1 MRKAAVVF
9 IGTLLGSFILY
20 NSKISF
26 DNDSVY
32 SFKLPEKINVAKFY
46 KISDKDYYKNIKIEK
61 ASLPDISDNQVLVK
75 VKYASLNAIDFQ
87 IKNSLK
93 HNESFIPC
101 SDFSGVVVKVGEKVK
116 KFEIGDEVF
125 GIADF
130 KNGACA
136 EYIAVSQDYIG
147 IKPFSLSFA
156 QAAIIPT
163 PGIYAWNMIEKAKI
177 SEGSSVLLDEAFSET
192 GAIIGA
198 LAKNNSAQTTAID
211 DKTLQGFALSF
222 YIDNFIP
229 NNKLSEMQND
239 LISKFD
245 VVFDLNGGLKTK
257 DLQKFV
263 KSGGYFITGDY
274 IGNDSIRK
282 DINFID
288 IRSSKDN
295 KVFAK
300 VARLVHLGKINIKV
314 YKSFKL
320 DQFRE
325 AFMRSEKGNIIAG
338 DIAIQISKD

>member
-1 MRKAAVVF
+1 MNYAQPCE
-9 IGTLLGSFILY
+9 SCY
-20 NSKISF
+20 
-26 DNDSVY
+26 
-32 SFKLPEKINVAKFY
+32 
-46 KISDKDYYKNIKIEK
+46 YYKNIKIEK

-198 LAKNNSAQTTAID
+198 LAKNNSAQKTAI
-211 DKTLQGFALSF
+211 S
-222 YIDNFIP
+222 
-229 NNKLSEMQND
+229 
-239 LISKFD
+239 
-245 VVFDLNGGLKTK
+245 
-257 DLQKFV
+257 
-263 KSGGYFITGDY
+263 
-274 IGNDSIRK
+274 R
-282 DINFID
+282 
-288 IRSSKDN
+288 
-295 KVFAK
+295 
-300 VARLVHLGKINIKV
+300 
-314 YKSFKL
+314 
-320 DQFRE
+320 
-325 AFMRSEKGNIIAG
+325 
-338 DIAIQISKD
+338 